1 MRSRA
6 IRVSVCE
13 GVNMSGVAYGE
24 CKANRGVWVLQRE
37 RERERQTGYVRSV
50 ALRVMRLE
58 CLGRE

>member
-13 GVNMSGVAYGE
+13 GVYMRGVAYGG
-24 CKANRGVWVLQRE
+24 CKANRGVGGLPRE
-37 RERERQTGYVRSV
+37 REGQTGYVRSV

>member
-6 IRVSVCE
+6 IHVSVCE
-13 GVNMSGVAYGE
+13 GVYMSGVAYGE
-24 CKANRGVWVLQRE
+24 CKANRGVGGF